1 MTRSGARQITT
12 LLFDLDETLYQP
24 ETGLLRQI
32 DRRIEGFL
40 QKKLGMDKSAVSEL
54 RQKYYCQYGTTLRG
68 LKEAHGVDPEEYCA
82 YTYHLDLG
90 KYLKPNPVLY
100 EILMRIPAQKAVFSN
115 SPRRYVYRVLQT
127 LQVHEC
133 FSDIFD
139 IEFTNYLGK
148 PHRLS
153 YGMVL
158 ESLGVSG
165 NECILL
171 DDQPVNLEPAQE
183 LGIITV
189 QVGKQAKKNMTV
201 DYKIEVVEEIAEV
214 WADIT
219 GEELKKTGS
228 DLL

>member
-1 MTRSGARQITT
+1 MTRSGGKRITT

-24 ETGLLRQI
+24 ETGLLKQI

-40 QKKLGMDKSAVSEL
+40 QKKLGMDKSAGAEL
-54 RQKYYCQYGTTLRG
+54 RRKYYSQYGTTLRG
-68 LKEAHGVDPEEYCA
+68 LKEAHGVDPQEYCA
-82 YTYHLDLG
+82 YTYQLDVG

-100 EILMRIPAQKAVFSN
+100 EILMRIPAQKVVFSN
-115 SPRRYVYRVLQT
+115 SPRRHVYRVLQT
-127 LQVHEC
+127 LQIHQC
-133 FSDIFD
+133 FSQIFD

-148 PHRLS
+148 PHLLS
-153 YGMVL
+153 YEMVL

-165 NECILL
+165 HECILL
-171 DDQPVNLEPAQE
+171 DDQPVNLEPARE

-189 QVGKQAKKNMTV
+189 LVGKEAKKNTTV

-219 GEELKKTGS
+219 GKKLKKTGS